1 MINCDVIRDLMP
13 LYADDL
19 LSQSSRA
26 LVEAHIAVCPE
37 CKKILDAMRSPL
49 EPEPAEEAFMDA
61 LRKTRHK
68 QRRRVIWVCVL
79 TVLACVLGWWMY
91 METHFYGET
100 PRVVT
105 TDKATILA
113 EVPQLQLT
121 EAELALAEP
130 LFQDSVLRD
139 AMAAGDISVDVPPEQ
154 VEYLLTDVVPKNVT
168 DVYVAVL
175 SERNICLDFWGK
187 HHRII
192 LEYLDPDQTGTVDL
206 VRKTVAVL
214 EKDGDAQVVYSVE
227 YIPVLERYDYEKLQL
242 KHIWFSFLDQSWS

>member
-100 PRVVT
+100 PR
-105 TDKATILA
+105 K
-113 EVPQLQLT
+113 
-121 EAELALAEP
+121 
-130 LFQDSVLRD
+130 LFFVF
-139 AMAAGDISVDVPPEQ
+139 
-154 VEYLLTDVVPKNVT
+154 Y
-168 DVYVAVL
+168 
-175 SERNICLDFWGK
+175 
-187 HHRII
+187 
-192 LEYLDPDQTGTVDL
+192 
-206 VRKTVAVL
+206 
-214 EKDGDAQVVYSVE
+214 
-227 YIPVLERYDYEKLQL
+227 
-242 KHIWFSFLDQSWS
+242 